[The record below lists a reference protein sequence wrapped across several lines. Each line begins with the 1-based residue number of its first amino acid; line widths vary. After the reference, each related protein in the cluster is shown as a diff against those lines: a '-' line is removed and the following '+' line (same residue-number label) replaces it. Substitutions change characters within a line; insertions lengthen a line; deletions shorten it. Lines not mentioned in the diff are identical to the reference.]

1 MTEFLKKYN
10 CSKYVVYRKL
20 KSPWEKPLFDMIF
33 SPHFYKI
40 KSYHFLRGIQLEKGL
55 IHKRVGKGLFEA
67 VATEIPAGYNKVKID
82 RFDRKWYCGKGLKL
96 QEKNNEVYKAIKK
109 KHKGQNT
116 YFIHDNGGRPYLVY
130 VAKNSVSV
138 YAVPKNATHRE
149 EDGPRENDKKNKW
162 MYTKQV
168 GEYPYKKIFIGK
180 SVKSDF
186 TKFGMA
192 YGKEF
197 DGNSILLKQSS
208 SKYIHIAQ
216 HIAEID
222 TKGDVIKE
230 YYAQIGNNDVPY
242 QLGVSDKHVYFFLDG
257 RKVAIKEFE
266 EFNDKIKLDAY
277 FYYYGHE
284 GNKKLSEYSTKIKE
298 KMLVKR
304 WFGPQY
310 R

>member
-33 SPHFYKI
+33 SPHFAKI
-40 KSYHFLRGIQLEKGL
+40 KSYHYLRGIQLEKGL
-55 IHKRVGKGLFEA
+55 IHKKVGRGLFDA
-67 VATEIPAGYNKVKID
+67 VATKIPDGYNKVKTD
-82 RFDRKWYCGKGLKL
+82 RFDRKWDCGEGLKL
-96 QEKNNEVYKAIKK
+96 QEKNNEAYKAIKA
-109 KHKGQNT
+109 KHKGQST
-116 YFIHDNGGRPYLVY
+116 YFIHDNGGRPFLVY

-138 YAVPKNATHRE
+138 YAVPKNATHKD
-149 EDGPRENDKKNKW
+149 EDWTHDDKLRKW

-168 GEYPYKKIFIGK
+168 GEYPYKKIFIGE
-180 SVKSDF
+180 SVKSGF
-186 TKFGMA
+186 TNFGMG

-197 DGNSILLKQSS
+197 DGNSILLKQSN

-216 HIAEID
+216 HIAEVD

-230 YYAQIGNNDVPY
+230 YYAQVGNNDVPY
-242 QLGVSDKHVYFFLDG
+242 QLGVSDKYVYFFLDG

-277 FYYYGHE
+277 WYFYGHE